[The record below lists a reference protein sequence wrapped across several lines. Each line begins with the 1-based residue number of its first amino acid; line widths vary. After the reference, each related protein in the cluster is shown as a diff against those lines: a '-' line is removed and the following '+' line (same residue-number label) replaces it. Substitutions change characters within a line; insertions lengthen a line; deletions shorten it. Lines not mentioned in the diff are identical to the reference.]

1 MPVIKAF
8 ATCLLTGANFSPKRL
23 SQITGLRFESPS
35 EKGDLN
41 YQGKKY
47 LHGGASITIPYHINQ
62 RGKYI
67 ELDTMLQVLL
77 MHKEHMEACGV
88 ETIYLTLNFFCKS
101 DIASWH
107 LEHEQLEKIVN
118 LGSGL
123 SLDWYQFDEDEELDD
138 KEKV

>member
-1 MPVIKAF
+1 MSF
-8 ATCLLTGANFSPKRL
+8 NR
-23 SQITGLRFESPS
+23 
-35 EKGDLN
+35 EKFRSREINAINRVKILFF
-41 YQGKKY
+41 GKKGELTRY
-47 LHGGASITIPYHINQ
+47 NWRRMHGDAIISRASNVNRQ
-62 RGKYI
+62 GKYI